1 MRASTVYADGL
12 SGGLASDGE
21 GNVVEYYGT
30 VRPIHLD
37 GRVFAYR
44 LTDPNMQEDTIP

>member
-30 VRPIHLD
+30 VRQSTWMAVYSRI
-37 GRVFAYR
+37 GW
-44 LTDPNMQEDTIP
+44 LTRTCRRMR

>member
-21 GNVVEYYGT
+21 GNVGDVLPPPD
-30 VRPIHLD
+30 R
-37 GRVFAYR
+37 FA
-44 LTDPNMQEDTIP
+44 I